1 MRINGAAQFACAISA
16 FASPTAAA
24 AQTAYVHMSGAGR
37 EFAVTRIAP
46 NIVQFTVL
54 RDSYVRQI
62 NSTAIITDQDVILID
77 TLTRPSSAALLLEKL
92 RAITPKPVR
101 IVINTHAHP
110 DHWSGTEVFARA
122 FPGLEVIASNQTA
135 RFMHLISPVWA
146 GRAAKQVAD
155 KEAEVAKEKAASKL
169 ADGLA
174 PRPEQLGQDE
184 RDLVDL
190 KSLADEFARL
200 TRFFPTVTYND
211 HLHLTHGGVDL
222 DLDAVTGDQAGNTQV
237 YLPHERVLITGD
249 LVSFPMPFFNA
260 RPSKQLASLK
270 AIDATDFAVLIP
282 GHGPAMRDHRFVR
295 LEIALIEAA
304 MAGVEREIRGG
315 NSEIDAIQS
324 RVTIPELRAQFTGGD
339 ADLEQRYTTRVRD
352 LVKFV
357 VQEMADTG

>member
-1 MRINGAAQFACAISA
+1 MRAGALPLTCAIA
-16 FASPTAAA
+16 ALASPTAAA

-46 NIVQFTVL
+46 NVVQFTVL

-62 NSTAIITDQDVILID
+62 NATAIITDRDVILVD
-77 TLTRPSSAALLLEKL
+77 TLTRPSSAALLLDKL
-92 RAITPKPVR
+92 RAITTKPVA

-122 FPGLEVIASNQTA
+122 FPGLEVISSDQTA

-155 KEAEVAKEKAASKL
+155 KKAQVAREKATSKL
-169 ADGLA
+169 ADESPLS
-174 PRPEQLGQDE
+174 REQLGQDE

-190 KSLADEFARL
+190 GSLADELARL
-200 TRFFPTVTYND
+200 TRVFPTITYND
-211 HLHLTHGGVDL
+211 HLHLTHGAIEL
-222 DLDAVTGDQAGNTQV
+222 ELNAVTGDQAGNTQV
-237 YLPHERVLITGD
+237 YLPRERVLITGD

-260 RPSKQLASLK
+260 HPSRQLAALK
-270 AIDATDFAVLIP
+270 AIDAMDFAVLVP
-282 GHGPAMRDHRFVR
+282 GHGPAMRDHSFVK

-304 MAGVEREIRGG
+304 MTGVEREIRSG
-315 NSEIDAIQS
+315 NSETETIQDQ
-324 RVTIPELRAQFTGGD
+324 VMIPELRAQFTGGD